1 VRLVARED
9 RPMTWIE
16 HLEELRQRLLWSLL
30 GLAAGTAA
38 SWNFSEALLRVL
50 LQPTG
55 GMQLYA
61 IGMLEPFLARFRVA
75 VTGGLALSMPWIVY
89 QMFRFVDPALKPH
102 ERRVLVPVSL
112 AAGLLFTAGAVF
124 GYFFILPAAASWLLA
139 QAGQVIRVQVTALN
153 YLSFVTWLLVGMGL
167 GFQTPLLVV
176 AACALGLTTPQRLQR
191 EWKLA
196 LMVILVVSAAVTPD
210 WSPVTMFL
218 LALPMFALY
227 EGAVL
232 VSFLITRRHQ
242 EEAEEAAW
250 QPDV

>member
-1 VRLVARED
+1 VARED

-30 GLAAGTAA
+30 GLALGTALC
-38 SWNFSEALLRVL
+38 WNFSESLLRL
-50 LQPTG
+50 LLRPTG
-55 GMQLYA
+55 GIQLHA

-89 QMFRFVDPALKPH
+89 QAFRFVDPALKPH
-102 ERRVLVPVSL
+102 ERRVVVPVSL
-112 AAGLLFTAGAVF
+112 AAGVLFAAGAVF
-124 GYFFILPAAASWLLA
+124 GYFFILPAASNWLLA
-139 QAGQVIRVQVTALN
+139 QAGQLIRVQITALN
-153 YLSFVTWLLVGMGL
+153 YLHFVTWLLVGMGL

-176 AACALGLTTPQRLQR
+176 AACALGIVSPQRLQR

-196 LMVILVVSAAVTPD
+196 LLVILVVSAAVTPD

-232 VSFLITRRHQ
+232 VSFLIVRRRRA
-242 EEAEEAAW
+242 AEEAAL